1 MTSFILQKKLTTGN
15 ILKQKLITS
24 YILVKQKL
32 MMSYILQ
39 KKLTTN
45 FFFKKNLIFLKTRLL
60 NGKATRRRASSSKP
74 QERENQRS
82 SRFLHWLKNRDVG
95 LLIVPTIALDFDFK
109 LSLRVAK
116 LIIVSP
122 EHFIG
127 TDKNS
132 GILDRLL
139 DNPGRLKYIAN
150 YEAHLIFDWSSF
162 RKAFGEVKKLKQLF
176 SDCPKIAISTKLN
189 PKHLSDIRN
198 DVLKNP
204 VSISRIVDRPN
215 VSINVL
221 ATKKVLQQKKKQ
233 YSNVWSSTAKQIE
246 KLIDEEKTIVYC
258 SYAVECE
265 EQSSVVNSRNTRA
278 YVFTGKIT
286 FLKSEK

>member
-1 MTSFILQKKLTTGN
+1 M
-15 ILKQKLITS
+15 
-24 YILVKQKL
+24 
-32 MMSYILQ
+32 
-39 KKLTTN
+39 
-45 FFFKKNLIFLKTRLL
+45 
-60 NGKATRRRASSSKP
+60 
-74 QERENQRS
+74 
-82 SRFLHWLKNRDVG
+82 
-95 LLIVPTIALDFDFK
+95 
-109 LSLRVAK
+109 RVAK

-122 EHFIG
+122 EHFFG

-150 YEAHLIFDWSSF
+150 YEDHLIFDWSIF

-176 SDCPKIAISTKLN
+176 SDFPKIAISTKLK
-189 PKHLSDIRN
+189 PKHLSVIRN

-204 VSISRIVDRPN
+204 VTISRIVDHPN

-221 ATKKVLQQKKKQ
+221 AYQKDSAAEKKQ

-265 EQSSVVNSRNTRA
+265 EISSELNSRNTRA

-286 FLKSEK
+286 FLKNE